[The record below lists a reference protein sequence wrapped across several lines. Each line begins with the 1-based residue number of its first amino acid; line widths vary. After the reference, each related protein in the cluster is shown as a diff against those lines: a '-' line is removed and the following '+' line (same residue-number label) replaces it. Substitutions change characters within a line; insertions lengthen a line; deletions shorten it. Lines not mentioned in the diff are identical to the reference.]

1 MALKKINKL
10 YYSIGEVSKITNLKQ
25 YVLRYWE
32 TEFPSIKPD
41 KNRAGNRVYKE
52 KDIENFKIV
61 QSLLH
66 EKKYTIK
73 GARQYLKDLK
83 KDLNLQNKTK
93 VETVSKYSTA
103 DLETLKK
110 IKHGLSDLL
119 TTIQKYK

>member
-1 MALKKINKL
+1 MAKL
-10 YYSIGEVSKITNLKQ
+10 YHSISEVSNMLGLKQ

-41 KNRAGNRVYKE
+41 KNRAGNRVYKG

-66 EKKYTIK
+66 VKKYTIK
-73 GARQYLKDLK
+73 GARQYLKDVK
-83 KDLNLQNKTK
+83 KDKNPKKIMKSEKTK
-93 VETVSKYSTA
+93 IKSST

-110 IKHGLSDLL
+110 VKHGLTDLL
-119 TTIQKYK
+119 ITIQKYK